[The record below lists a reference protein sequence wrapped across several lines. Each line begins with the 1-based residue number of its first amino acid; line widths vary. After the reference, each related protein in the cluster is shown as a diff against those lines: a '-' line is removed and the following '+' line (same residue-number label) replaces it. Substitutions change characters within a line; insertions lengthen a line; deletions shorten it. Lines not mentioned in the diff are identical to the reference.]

1 MSDLVER
8 LQDCCDGEPIQEL
21 PRSFLCDLR
30 DEIERLRDQD
40 AVLAGE
46 IMKQRALIYGV
57 IFGLGAW
64 AGIVAFIFCLV
75 EFFA

>member
-1 MSDLVER
+1 MQQTQRGANTV
-8 LQDCCDGEPIQEL
+8 PN
-21 PRSFLCDLR
+21 
-30 DEIERLRDQD
+30 QD

-75 EFFA
+75 EFFAV